1 MSKYDN
7 AANAINKRLIAIAK
21 EYGITHPAY
30 QNYANKVSME
40 QIPTY
45 TNKAGVMQVTRAE
58 KGLSAYQ
65 KERIINLK
73 KTGATVTKIRKK
85 YQKKHPE
92 AKTRAE
98 IDKGI
103 KAAMRRQEE
112 IDKALDNIYK
122 YYEEGILPSDIVDKY
137 NNFKDHDTS
146 NSEIDEM
153 LEQIA
158 DFDALYD
165 EIKAAIDEAEALDYL
180 PDDIEQAIW
189 EIGSGRLT
197 LDNVKAE
204 LEKIK
209 QYIASG
215 GAYDTDD

>member
-7 AANAINKRLIAIAK
+7 AANAINKRLVAIAK
-21 EYGITHPAY
+21 EYGIKHSAY

-45 TNKAGVMQVTRAE
+45 TNKAGVMQVSRAE

-65 KERIINLK
+65 KERIISLK

-85 YQKKHPE
+85 YKKKHPE
-92 AKTRAE
+92 AKTRAD

-103 KAAMRRQEE
+103 RAAMTRQEA
-112 IDKALDNIYK
+112 IDNALDNIYK
-122 YYEEGILPSDIVDKY
+122 YYDEGILPADIVDKY

-146 NSEIDEM
+146 NAEIDEM
-153 LEQIA
+153 LAQIA
-158 DFDALYD
+158 EFDALYND
-165 EIKAAIDEAEALDYL
+165 IKATIDEAEALDYL

-197 LDNVKAE
+197 LDNVKTE
-204 LEKIK
+204 LDKIK
-209 QYIASG
+209 QYIATG
-215 GAYDTDD
+215 GAYDTDE